1 MMAGM
6 AKNVAH
12 ALLFL
17 LAVVVFYVGLG
28 LGLQYNP
35 GLGTALWVAAGAI
48 VALNLFWIQR
58 SRG

>member
-6 AKNVAH
+6 AKNLAH

-17 LAVVVFYVGLG
+17 MAVVVFYVGLG
-28 LGLQYNP
+28 VGLQHNP